1 MRFISLVNK
10 MMLPNPLDK
19 PVLTLPTPSPADGMI
34 ALLASAAATIS
45 LSSVIQNVL
54 ETEAVLYCTI
64 KICHKR
70 RNICFLVLEGEYE
83 I

>member
-1 MRFISLVNK
+1 

-19 PVLTLPTPSPADGMI
+19 PVLTLPTPSPADGMFLF